1 MFFIFISSGLWE
13 IAVICMLTRSLIF
26 NFFATDSPNRFL
38 GLGLR
43 GANPLPLHSPAGIT
57 HNSSQVPLVNANQ
70 VKIVSMDELTDKK
83 EAETD
88 RPEVK
93 RLFSFLQ
100 ILTATFG
107 SFAHGGNDVS
117 NAIGPLI
124 ALWAIYT
131 EGSVAQRSP
140 TPIYI
145 LLYGG
150 VSVFLVLFAAFP

>member
-1 MFFIFISSGLWE
+1 
-13 IAVICMLTRSLIF
+13 
-26 NFFATDSPNRFL
+26 
-38 GLGLR
+38 
-43 GANPLPLHSPAGIT
+43 
-57 HNSSQVPLVNANQ
+57 
-70 VKIVSMDELTDKK
+70 MDELTDKK

-88 RPEVK
+88 KPEVK

-131 EGSVAQRSP
+131 EGSVAQSSP

-150 VSVFLVLFAAFP
+150 VSVSFDFNTYQNGNKYTWLLLVLGENLIECVISDWHLCGSVGVGSPCDPDHRRGPDQGDCLLRIHH